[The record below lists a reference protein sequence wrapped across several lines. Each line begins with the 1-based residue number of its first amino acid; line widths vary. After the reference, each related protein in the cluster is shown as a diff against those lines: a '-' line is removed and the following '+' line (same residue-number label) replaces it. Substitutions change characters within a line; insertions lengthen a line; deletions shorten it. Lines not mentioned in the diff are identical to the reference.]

1 MCILLHRS
9 LFLPTIYIFRFFLFS
24 SLFSYSSSFF
34 SSFSALPTSPLEKLP
49 KWTLYITESKSII
62 ALPVCFRSEL
72 HCLFVNTTSWEIFCF
87 ECNKVIYV
95 DSHKKLYEAVE
106 FIKKTNT
113 KPNKT
118 TTKARTLY
126 IIIFIPAGKGIF
138 KLNILIWDNLSCL
151 ESMKI

>member
-1 MCILLHRS
+1 MIDMM
-9 LFLPTIYIFRFFLFS
+9 FIATKIENAIV
-24 SLFSYSSSFF
+24 FF
-34 SSFSALPTSPLEKLP
+34 SSFIDFDIRQTTYFKLLASYFACSLKYNCQTFYEKNSYIAINPLMMIICFCCS
-49 KWTLYITESKSII
+49 TLHKPESDII
-62 ALPVCFRSEL
+62 ALPFCFRSEL

-118 TTKARTLY
+118 TTKARTL
-126 IIIFIPAGKGIF
+126 
-138 KLNILIWDNLSCL
+138 
-151 ESMKI
+151 